1 MKPACEYV
9 SKEVLPAVRAI
20 MAKRMMSDHN
30 LTQTQ
35 VAAIMNTTQ
44 PAISQYK
51 RELRGRRIRSLKDD
65 PEVISM
71 IGEIVRRLVTGSLA
85 REEAG
90 REFCS
95 LCRLMQS
102 RGIIP
107 EEYRCYAEG

>member
-20 MAKRMMSDHN
+20 MAKKMIADHS

-35 VAAIMNTTQ
+35 VAAIMEMTQ

-51 RELRGRRIRSLKDD
+51 RELRGRRIRTLKED
-65 PEVISM
+65 PEVIAR

-85 REEAG
+85 RDEAG

-107 EEYRCYAEG
+107 EEYRCHAEG